1 MKQIY
6 NFEAKNPPVLSE
18 RILAEEI
25 EKRNEKRQTTML
37 FVSGIVIQFVILL
50 FGFMAFDFYPIVTM
64 GCVLYALLS
73 VAASGIMAGIYVKR
87 EERVIYG
94 NR

>member
-1 MKQIY
+1 MKQIF
-6 NFEAKNPPVLSE
+6 NFEAKNPPVLRE
-18 RILAEEI
+18 AILAEEI
-25 EKRNEKRQTTML
+25 EKRNQKRQTIML
-37 FVSGIVIQFVILL
+37 IISGIVIQFVILL
-50 FGFMAFDFYPIVTM
+50 FGFLAVDFYPIITVS
-64 GCVLYALLS
+64 CVGYALLS